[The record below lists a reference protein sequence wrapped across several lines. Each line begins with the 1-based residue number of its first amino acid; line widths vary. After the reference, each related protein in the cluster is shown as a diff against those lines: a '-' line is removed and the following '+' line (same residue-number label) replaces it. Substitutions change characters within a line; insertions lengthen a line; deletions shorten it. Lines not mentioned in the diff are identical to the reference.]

1 MTLPTNI
8 IDSGFAIFTIVF
20 SIVTPLWGL
29 WDVLFK
35 RQPYISEVR
44 KGVEF

>member
-1 MTLPTNI
+1 MISINLQSI
-8 IDSGFAIFTIVF
+8 SVIGVMIF

-29 WDVLFK
+29 WDAIFK